1 MIRASTPKTVVADA
15 SAVVDYLLRTER
27 ADAIG
32 SALQA
37 GEADVHVPALCDME
51 VCSAL
56 RRGLLSGQLS
66 RKRADQ
72 ALEDYLDLPLS
83 RHGHQP
89 LLRRILALHQFI
101 SAYDAAYVAL
111 AERLGAPLLT
121 GDRHLARACER
132 IGVNT
137 LPV

>member
-1 MIRASTPKTVVADA
+1 MIRARVVNTIVADA
-15 SAVVDYLLRTER
+15 SAVVEYLLRTEQ
-27 ADAIG
+27 ADAFG
-32 SALQA
+32 SALRA
-37 GEADVHVPALCDME
+37 EETDVHVPALCDME

-56 RRGLLSGQLS
+56 RRGLLSGQVS
-66 RKRADQ
+66 TKRADQ
-72 ALEDYLDLPLS
+72 ALEDYLDFPLS

-89 LLRRILALHQFI
+89 LLPRILALHQYV

-121 GDRHLARACER
+121 GDRRLARACER
-132 IGVNT
+132 IGVKT